1 VHQEADIMYLTAR
14 TVILIDAAA
23 TTATALLMVA
33 ARGLLY
39 PYFGL
44 TSPLLL
50 DVTAVAFIVYAAI
63 IALVARQPMIS
74 RSALMTIAAANIAYV
89 VASLVMLVMF
99 WGHLSVV
106 GRALIF
112 AVALAVEAFALLQLA
127 ASKRVALGVPMGH
140 TVGSSRLS

>member
-1 VHQEADIMYLTAR
+1 MYLTAR

-33 ARGLLY
+33 ARGVLY

-50 DVTAVAFIVYAAI
+50 DVTAIAFIAYAAI
-63 IALVARQPMIS
+63 ITLVARRPLIS
-74 RSALMTIAAANIAYV
+74 RSALIAIAAANIAYV

-99 WGHLSVV
+99 WGHLSTV

-112 AVALAVEAFALLQLA
+112 AVALAVEAFALLQFA
-127 ASKRVALGVPMGH
+127 AARRITTARRAATVA
-140 TVGSSRLS
+140 S

>member
-14 TVILIDAAA
+14 TVILTDAAA

-33 ARGLLY
+33 ARGVLY

-63 IALVARQPMIS
+63 ITLVARQPMIS
-74 RSALMTIAAANIAYV
+74 RGALMTIAAANIAYV
-89 VASLVMLVMF
+89 VASLVLLVMF
-99 WGHLSVV
+99 WGHPSVV

-127 ASKRVALGVPMGH
+127 AARRMTTAGRAA
-140 TVGSSRLS
+140 TVTS